1 MIGDFV
7 DLCTYV
13 YVVTDEVYRWA
24 VAPYD
29 TRPGPRSGFTES
41 ELLTVSIV
49 AELVGLDAET
59 RCLAYLR
66 RNHPTLFPLLPE
78 RSRYN
83 RRRRQLAEP
92 TNRIRGAVMERLWR
106 VLEQEG
112 RTVGVIDSV
121 PVPVVGFHHAR
132 HDHRWYDEADYGYV
146 ASKRQTIYGFKLHLL
161 ISQCGLILDF
171 ALAAAHH
178 ADGALAEQLLID
190 KAGLTVLGD
199 KGYINGPLHQL
210 LAARNDLTVLTPR
223 RRNQRDQL
231 PAALTRA
238 VNQARQII
246 ETVNSQLVDQLALQ
260 RNRAKSVWGLA
271 TRVQAKLA
279 AHTLGLYLNYRLGR
293 PLLALMDLAL
303 I

>member
-1 MIGDFV
+1 MIENFA

-13 YVVTDEVYRWA
+13 YVVTDEVYQWA

-29 TRPGPRSGFTES
+29 ARPGPRSRFTEG

-59 RCLAYLR
+59 RGLTYPR
-66 RNHPTLFPLLPE
+66 RNHPALFPRLPE
-78 RSRYN
+78 RARYN
-83 RRRRQLAEP
+83 RRRRQLAEA
-92 TNRIRGAVMERLWR
+92 TTRIRGAIMERLWR

-112 RTVGVIDSV
+112 RDLGVIDSV

-132 HDHRWYDEADYGYV
+132 HDHRWYGEAAYGRV
-146 ASKRQTIYGFKLHLL
+146 ASKKQTGYGFKLHLL

-171 ALAAAHH
+171 ALAAANH

-199 KGYINGPLHQL
+199 TGDIDDPLHQR
-210 LAARNDLTVLTPR
+210 LAARNALTVLTPR
-223 RRNQRDQL
+223 RRSQREQL
-231 PAALTRA
+231 PEALTRA
-238 VNQARQII
+238 ISQARQII
-246 ETVNSQLVDQLALQ
+246 GTVNGQLVDQCALQ
-260 RNRAKSVWGLA
+260 RNRAKSLGGLA
-271 TRVQAKLA
+271 TRLHAKLA

-293 PLLALMDLAL
+293 PLLALKALAL